1 MAAVGARVVLW
12 WLMLRVRHVILL
24 VVGAVAVSSVAAIVP
39 QAGIGR
45 VPIATAAAA
54 ATMLL
59 VVVVVLVLM
68 VVVRVVVRRGGVLVV
83 FVVLRHRTTVVSR
96 GGIVAA
102 VPRVVVWV
110 VGRAVAA
117 AVRGPPEGVSHL
129 KRRTT
134 FTTDGYGRHATRARN
149 M

>member
-12 WLMLRVRHVILL
+12 WLMLRVRRVILL
-24 VVGAVAVSSVAAIVP
+24 VVGAVAVSSVSAIVP

-45 VPIATAAAA
+45 IAIATAAA

-59 VVVVVLVLM
+59 VVVLRLM

-117 AVRGPPEGVSHL
+117 TVRGPPEGVSHL
-129 KRRTT
+129 KWRTT
-134 FTTDGYGRHATRARN
+134 FTTDGYGRHTTRAKFGID
-149 M
+149 